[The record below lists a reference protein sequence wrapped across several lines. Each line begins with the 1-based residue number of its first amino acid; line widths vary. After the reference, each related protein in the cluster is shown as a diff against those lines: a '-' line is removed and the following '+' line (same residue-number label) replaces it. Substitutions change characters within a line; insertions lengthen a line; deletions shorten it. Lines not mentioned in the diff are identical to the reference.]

1 METRSIKDIMASSRI
16 RRRWRPIV
24 AVLGVL
30 TVAAV
35 VARLMLPASTVGDNP
50 RISAE
55 QEVILAGEAATV
67 HVRADAEDG
76 QAKTVFALRV
86 VGGGGLANGY
96 TFSENGE
103 VNITDASGA
112 PITDSAGNV
121 IDVYSAPQDENTQVY
136 LFALPEGATAEFDLD
151 FQAAGA
157 HAEISSGSLEDVY
170 EYVDAIEFASTE
182 AAQDDTAAQ
191 SGMLM
196 TDAYALDEEE
206 AGKVATNEAPA
217 ARSGEG
223 SAAATLS
230 NDEETGGT
238 EDSSPDDTAAS
249 DAANDSEG
257 DSANDAAGLGWT
269 VPTSRRMRVLVLRRA
284 PTTPPR
290 ATTTAPRAPMTPLQC
305 QFKC

>member
-16 RRRWRPIV
+16 KRRWRPIV

-76 QAKTVFALRV
+76 QVKTVFALRV

-191 SGMLM
+191 SGTLM

-206 AGKVATNEAPA
+206 AGEVATNEASA

-230 NDEETGGT
+230 NDEETGGYR
-238 EDSSPDDTAAS
+238 
-249 DAANDSEG
+249 G
-257 DSANDAAGLGWT
+257 FF
-269 VPTSRRMRVLVLRRA
+269 
-284 PTTPPR
+284 PR
-290 ATTTAPRAPMTPLQC
+290 
-305 QFKC
+305 